1 MSERQTDDATLIA
14 ALRILARDI
23 ESGDGCAN
31 ACLLEVAARL
41 ETLVEERRSIS
52 TLLGKVET
60 LEADNERLREERR
73 WVPVGEKLPGD
84 NVGVLAWGPFNNGAE
99 MVWREQGKWLLSFV
113 GTYIPDSTYTHWIPL
128 PPGPECEQ

>member
-1 MSERQTDDATLIA
+1 MSERQPIDLDDLQRVGVLVREKTDDNWLADMIEIA
-14 ALRILARDI
+14 AAEIA
-23 ESGDGCAN
+23 
-31 ACLLEVAARL
+31 
-41 ETLVEERRSIS
+41 
-52 TLLGKVET
+52 
-60 LEADNERLREERR
+60 RLREERR

-84 NVGVLAWGPFNNGAE
+84 NVGVLAWGPFSNGAE